1 MSYVGG
7 EQVPSAPGLSGR
19 ARGADKAGPT
29 RLRIHETE
37 VSSSIVENIAMD
49 VCDAAFQIEGA
60 SSEDVEDRLFISR
73 WKAGRKLRERD
84 ANYIPRQLQSPIVE
98 ARESSDI
105 VIDS

>member
-37 VSSSIVENIAMD
+37 VSSSTVESIAMD
-49 VCDAAFQIEGA
+49 VCDAVSQIEGA
-60 SSEDVEDRLFISR
+60 SSEDGEDRLYISR
-73 WKAGRKLRERD
+73 WETGRNLKERD
-84 ANYIPRQLQSPIVE
+84 ANYIPRQLHSPIVE
-98 ARESSDI
+98 ARELSDI